1 MSEIRVNTFK
11 AEDGISAPS
20 FPNGIQVTGV
30 VTSTSLQ
37 TSVDFL
43 DVGSNIKAGNSG
55 ILTVTE
61 LKATNVSVAGTLTYE
76 DVTNV
81 DSVGVVTARTG
92 LKVTSGEATV
102 GSNIKLGNAGV
113 VTATAFHGSGASLTG
128 IDATALKDPA
138 GNVKIQAQASGAV
151 HTGIHTFSTV
161 NTTTVTG
168 NGSGLTNL
176 NGSNIA
182 SGTVA
187 DARISTLTASK
198 LSGALPAV
206 SGANLTNLNGSN
218 ISSGTIA
225 SARIGTLNQNT
236 TGSAATLDVANAT
249 ANSTYYP
256 VFADNNGSARTISID
271 GGGSLQYNPSTNIL
285 TAGTY
290 HGAGT
295 VQVHGYNVSNSGDVG
310 DNGNYFAFNMT
321 PTIPWNKV
329 ILGHTGAHRASHD
342 THYYWYYAFDKGGG
356 FVDQITVG
364 VGRAHMQTNH
374 NQGGSYTGI
383 AMESNGAFMSGNAN
397 VQCSFKCYLGTGG
410 NSAPASDAGYDHHA
424 WAMFIHS

>member
-1 MSEIRVNTFK
+1 MSEIRVNNFK

-30 VTSTSLQ
+30 VTATVLD

-61 LKATNVSVAGTLTYE
+61 LKATNVSIAGTLTYE

-81 DSVGVVTARTG
+81 DSVGLITARKGIISSGVVTATAAD
-92 LKVTSGEATV
+92 VDDFISV
-102 GSNIKLGNAGV
+102 GSNIHLGNAGV

-198 LSGALPAV
+198 LSGALPAI
-206 SGANLTNLNGSN
+206 SGANLTNVNS
-218 ISSGTIA
+218 
-225 SARIGTLNQNT
+225 
-236 TGSAATLDVANAT
+236 ATLDVANASS
-249 ANSTYYP
+249 NSTYYP
-256 VFADNNGSARTISID
+256 VFADNNGSAKTISID
-271 GGGSLQYNPSTNIL
+271 SGGALQYNPSTNTL
-285 TAGTY
+285 TAGTVR
-290 HGAGT
+290 GVGT
-295 VQVHGYNVSNSGDVG
+295 VEVHSYVLSNSGDVAASG
-310 DNGNYFAFNMT
+310 SNWFSFSMT
-321 PTIPWNKV
+321 PSIDWNKC
-329 ILGHTGAHRASHD
+329 IWGHAGAHRASSD
-342 THYYWYYAFDKGGG
+342 THYYAGYQFNKGGG
-356 FVDQITVG
+356 DVDQHMRG
-364 VGRAHMQTNH
+364 VGRAQSATTH
-374 NQGGSYTGI
+374 NQGWAATGVAI
-383 AMESNGAFMSGNAN
+383 ESNGSFMSGSAN
-397 VQCSFKCYLGTGG
+397 VGCTFKCYSSSGA
-410 NSAPASDAGYDHHA
+410 NSAPANDNGYDHHA
-424 WAMFIHS
+424 WVMFVHD

>member
-128 IDATALKDPA
+128 IDETALKDPSQIA
-138 GNVKIQAQASGAV
+138 LQLVDYVVKVGE
-151 HTGIHTFSTV
+151 
-161 NTTTVTG
+161 
-168 NGSGLTNL
+168 
-176 NGSNIA
+176 
-182 SGTVA
+182 
-187 DARISTLTASK
+187 
-198 LSGALPAV
+198 
-206 SGANLTNLNGSN
+206 
-218 ISSGTIA
+218 
-225 SARIGTLNQNT
+225 
-236 TGSAATLDVANAT
+236 
-249 ANSTYYP
+249 
-256 VFADNNGSARTISID
+256 NNGDHNLYYKAFK
-271 GGGSLQYNPSTNIL
+271 QNNIK
-285 TAGTY
+285 ASRK
-290 HGAGT
+290 
-295 VQVHGYNVSNSGDVG
+295 QVAPLLNRYYTEKSN
-310 DNGNYFAFNMT
+310 
-321 PTIPWNKV
+321 
-329 ILGHTGAHRASHD
+329 
-342 THYYWYYAFDKGGG
+342 
-356 FVDQITVG
+356 
-364 VGRAHMQTNH
+364 
-374 NQGGSYTGI
+374 
-383 AMESNGAFMSGNAN
+383 
-397 VQCSFKCYLGTGG
+397 
-410 NSAPASDAGYDHHA
+410 
-424 WAMFIHS
+424 

>member
-1 MSEIRVNTFK
+1 MSEIRVNNFK

-30 VTSTSLQ
+30 VTATVLD

-61 LKATNVSVAGTLTYE
+61 LKATNVSIAGTLTYE

-81 DSVGVVTARTG
+81 DSVGLITARKGIISSGVVTATAAD
-92 LKVTSGEATV
+92 VDDFISV
-102 GSNIKLGNAGV
+102 GSNIHLGNAGV

-198 LSGALPAV
+198 LSGALPAI
-206 SGANLTNLNGSN
+206 SGANLTNVNS
-218 ISSGTIA
+218 
-225 SARIGTLNQNT
+225 
-236 TGSAATLDVANAT
+236 ATLDVANGSS
-249 ANSTYYP
+249 NSTYYP
-256 VFADNNGSARTISID
+256 VFTDNNGSAKTLNID
-271 GGGSLQYNPSTNIL
+271 SGGNLQYNPSTNIL
-285 TAGTY
+285 TAGTVR
-290 HGAGT
+290 GVGT
-295 VQVHGYNVSNSGDVG
+295 VEVHSYVVNNSGDVG
-310 DNGNYFAFNMT
+310 ASGSNWFSFSMT
-321 PTIPWNKV
+321 PSIDWNKC
-329 ILGHTGAHRASHD
+329 IWGHAGAHRASSD
-342 THYYWYYAFDKGGG
+342 THYYAGYRFNKGGG
-356 FVDQITVG
+356 DVDQHMRG
-364 VGRAHMQTNH
+364 VGRAQSATTH
-374 NQGGSYTGI
+374 NQGWAATGVAI
-383 AMESNGAFMSGNAN
+383 ESNGSFMSGSAN
-397 VQCSFKCYLGTGG
+397 VGCTFRCYSSSGA
-410 NSAPASDAGYDHHA
+410 NSAPANDSGYDHHA
-424 WAMFIHS
+424 WVMFVHD